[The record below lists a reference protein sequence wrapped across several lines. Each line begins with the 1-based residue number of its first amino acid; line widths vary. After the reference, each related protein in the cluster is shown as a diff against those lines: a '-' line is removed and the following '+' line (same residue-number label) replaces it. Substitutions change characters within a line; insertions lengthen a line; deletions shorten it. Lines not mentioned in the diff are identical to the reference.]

1 MSSTEPLAQVEDFA
15 ANGRLNPRVRTTAC
29 INLVYCVKHHES
41 HLAGNPMTRTH
52 SRRVATVV
60 LTATF
65 VMHHSIVVGQT
76 PEQEKMWEAQRTQA
90 LADEK
95 VKADLLARQ
104 RAARRADPMSW
115 VRTLDPMSPGGWVFR
130 AVGADGSWATFS
142 TDHQLKRSG
151 HLVTAWLRQEFPEP
165 QRSADGAVYLSDVEK
180 VQYDCAKEQARVLLI
195 IYYVDNNLA
204 GSQQSEAADPKQ
216 AEWDPIVPGTQSE
229 YSFRWICGGSAGARP

>member
-1 MSSTEPLAQVEDFA
+1 M
-15 ANGRLNPRVRTTAC
+15 RRTTTQWLAAAV
-29 INLVYCVKHHES
+29 LVA
-41 HLAGNPMTRTH
+41 AG
-52 SRRVATVV
+52 
-60 LTATF
+60 
-65 VMHHSIVVGQT
+65 VMHNSIVVGQT
-76 PEQEKMWEAQRTQA
+76 PEQQKMWEAQRAQA
-90 LADEK
+90 QADEK

-151 HLVTAWLRQEFPEP
+151 HVVTAWLRQEFPEP

-195 IYYVDNNLA
+195 IYYTDNNLA

-216 AEWDPIVPGTQSE
+216 VEWDPIVPGTQSE
-229 YSFRWICGGSAGARP
+229 YSFHWICGESAGARPR